1 MKLKELKHN
10 FTETLSEIYPSE
22 EIQSFFSIL
31 SEKYLNL
38 ARVQITL
45 EADKE
50 IDSTTLKKFETALER
65 LEKQEPIQYIVGD
78 TEFYGL
84 TFNVNKN
91 TLIPRPETE
100 ELVEWIIEDSVS
112 EKRSNYNIL
121 DIGTG
126 SGCIAISLAKNLRS
140 ATVSALDYSFEAL
153 KTAEENAKLNNV
165 TVHFFQKD
173 ILKVGTLP
181 QQYDVIVS
189 NPPYVR
195 ELEKLEMQSN
205 VLDHEPAS
213 ALFVSNSDPLL
224 FYRTI
229 ARLSLRYLKPNG
241 KLYFE
246 INEYLSKELI
256 DSLKQEGYPN
266 IELRKD
272 FRGKDRML
280 LCRKSK

>member
-10 FTETLSEIYPSE
+10 FTETLSEVYPSE

-45 EADKE
+45 EADKK
-50 IDSTTLKKFETALER
+50 IDSTTLKKFEKALER
-65 LEKQEPIQYIVGD
+65 LKKQEPIQYIVGD

-112 EKRSNYNIL
+112 EKRSNYSIL

-126 SGCIAISLAKNLRS
+126 SGCIAISLVKNLPTAS
-140 ATVSALDYSFEAL
+140 VSALDYSYEAL
-153 KTAEENAKLNNV
+153 QTAEENAKLNNV
-165 TVHFFQKD
+165 RVHFFQKD

-246 INEYLSKELI
+246 INEYLSEELI
-256 DSLKQEGYPN
+256 DSLKQEGYPI

-280 LCRKSK
+280 LCRKNK

>member
-1 MKLKELKHN
+1 MKLKELQSF
-10 FTETLSEIYPSE
+10 FTESLSELYPSE

-31 SEKYLNL
+31 SEAYLQL
-38 ARVQITL
+38 TRVELTL
-45 EADKE
+45 EAEKKISSKE
-50 IDSTTLKKFETALER
+50 IKKFKKALEG
-65 LEKQEPIQYIVGD
+65 LKKQEPIQYIVGN

-84 TFNVNKN
+84 PFTVNTN

-100 ELVEWIIEDSVS
+100 ELVGWIISDSVS
-112 EKRSNYNIL
+112 EKRNDYTIL

-126 SGCIAISLAKNLRS
+126 SGCIAISLAKNLPN
-140 ATVSALDYSFEAL
+140 ATVSALDFSYEAL
-153 KTAEENAKLNNV
+153 QTAEENAKQNKV
-165 TVHFFQKD
+165 GVQFFQQD
-173 ILKVGTLP
+173 ILKTGTLP

-195 ELEKLEMQSN
+195 ELEKLQMQSN
-205 VLDHEPAS
+205 VLDYEPAS
-213 ALFVSNSDPLL
+213 ALFVSNADPLL

-246 INEYLSKELI
+246 INEYLSEELI
-256 DSLKQEGYPN
+256 SSLQEEGYPSV
-266 IELRKD
+266 ELKKD

-280 LCRKSK
+280 QCKK